1 MIEVIIVLITTAGT
15 VINSYISKST
25 NKKINKIEEIKVE
38 FESELNKLKKELNKL
53 KKEQDKTY
61 LTDFLADIESG
72 QTKTQLQI
80 KRAYEIYEEYT
91 ELHGNSY
98 VHDKWEELVKEGVL

>member
-1 MIEVIIVLITTAGT
+1 MIEVIVVLITTAGT

-38 FESELNKLKKELNKL
+38 FESELNKL

-98 VHDKWEELVKEGVL
+98 VHDKWEELVKEGVLWIERTY

>member
-1 MIEVIIVLITTAGT
+1 MIEVIVVLITTAGT
-15 VINSYISKST
+15 IINSYISKST

-38 FESELNKLKKELNKL
+38 FESELNKL

>member
-1 MIEVIIVLITTAGT
+1 MIEVIVVLITTAGT

-38 FESELNKLKKELNKL
+38 FESELNKLKKE
-53 KKEQDKTY
+53 QDETY

>member
-38 FESELNKLKKELNKL
+38 FESELNKL

-98 VHDKWEELVKEGVL
+98 VHDKWEELVKEGVLWIERTY

>member
-38 FESELNKLKKELNKL
+38 FERELNKL

>member
-1 MIEVIIVLITTAGT
+1 MIEVIGVLITTAGT

-38 FESELNKLKKELNKL
+38 FESELNKL

>member
-1 MIEVIIVLITTAGT
+1 MIEVIVVLITTAGT

-38 FESELNKLKKELNKL
+38 FESELNKL

>member
-1 MIEVIIVLITTAGT
+1 MIEVIVVLITTAGT

-38 FESELNKLKKELNKL
+38 FESELNKL

-98 VHDKWEELVKEGVL
+98 VHDKWEELVKEGVLWIKKTY

>member
-1 MIEVIIVLITTAGT
+1 MIEVIVVLITTAGT

-25 NKKINKIEEIKVE
+25 NKKINKIEEINVE
-38 FESELNKLKKELNKL
+38 FESELNKL